1 MTIFYLIF
9 ILLAVYYCFRY
20 DGIEEYDSHKQ
31 HRLWLMCG
39 YLICLT
45 GFSYGLGGD
54 KFTYMEQF
62 ENYPSTLEDTKLF
75 IMKGMLLG
83 MQMPLWTIINMV
95 CKFLFNSFYAVQLAE
110 SFVINVAVCFAISR
124 YTHRYFLTLLL
135 YFLSLQYFIFNT
147 EIMREGFA
155 LGLSLIGM
163 HFWIK
168 KRRWMFAV
176 MICLAVTAHVS
187 AVIAFLFPFA
197 RFKASWKTLAVAVM
211 VSLLLWAVSDEIMG
225 RAYGLLAGTGTLA
238 VKAMYY
244 SLQTS
249 SALAVLVHDLRFLIL
264 PFIMM
269 YSSVQ
274 MESSEQL
281 RKYKEHFLA
290 YFTILAVIVSAIP
303 GLIRFYNY
311 AYIYY
316 FIMTAEFIYTL
327 FRYREHII
335 PKVGT
340 LAVSIFFVI
349 QFYRGYYESSNSYFY
364 EFYYPYTCIL
374 NEDADVSFRIVA
386 HGEAIAQ
393 QIRDK
398 NIRDIE

>member
-225 RAYGLLAGTGTLA
+225 RAYGLLAETGTLA

-386 HGEAIAQ
+386 HGEAIAP